1 MPVRRALLT
10 LLLAALPLL
19 PGLPGTAGA
28 SIPSSLQ
35 LGAEERQDL
44 QQIQAYLN
52 TSRTVEAQFQ
62 QTSSN
67 GDHATGRLFMS
78 RPGKLRVEYTPP
90 PAVLVVA
97 DGTFLI
103 YHDKT
108 LDQVSYVPL
117 SASPAGIL
125 LDKRINLDDPALTIT
140 DVNDDGETVR
150 ISLVRTESAGEGSL
164 TMFFRKSPWQLAEW
178 EVTDAQGIT
187 TRVSLADPVF
197 GGSLDAKLFEFR
209 NPRLP
214 AEGDYPS
221 GR

>member
-1 MPVRRALLT
+1 MILKRAILILALT
-10 LLLAALPLL
+10 ALPML
-19 PGLPGTAGA
+19 PPAA
-28 SIPSSLQ
+28 EAMIPPSLQ
-35 LGAEERQDL
+35 LAPETRQDL
-44 QQIQAYLN
+44 QQIQDYLN
-52 TSRTVEAQFQ
+52 TIRTVEARFQ

-67 GDHATGRLFMS
+67 GGQASGQLYMS

-90 PAVLVVA
+90 PAILVVA

-103 YHDKT
+103 YYDKA

-140 DVNDDGETVR
+140 DVQDAGDLVQV
-150 ISLVRTESAGEGSL
+150 SLVRTDSAGEGTL
-164 TMFFRKSPWQLAEW
+164 TLFFTRSPWQLAQW

-197 GGSLDAKLFEFR
+197 GGKLDSKLFEFE
-209 NPRLP
+209 NPRLLQNENQ
-214 AEGDYPS
+214 AGN
-221 GR
+221 R

>member
-1 MPVRRALLT
+1 MSLKRAILILM
-10 LLLAALPLL
+10 LSASPLL
-19 PGLPGTAGA
+19 PPTAGA
-28 SIPSSLQ
+28 MIPPSLQ
-35 LGAEERQDL
+35 LGPDARQDL
-44 QQIQAYLN
+44 QQIQDYLN
-52 TSRTVEAQFQ
+52 TIRTVQARFL

-67 GDHATGRLFMS
+67 GGQASGQLYMS

-103 YHDKT
+103 YYDKA

-140 DVNDDGETVR
+140 DVQDAGDLVR
-150 ISLVRTESAGEGSL
+150 VSLVRTESAGEGTL
-164 TMFFRKSPWQLAEW
+164 TLFFTRSPWQLAQW

-197 GGSLDAKLFEFR
+197 GTALDSKLFEFE
-209 NPRLP
+209 NPRLLQNENQ
-214 AEGDYPS
+214 AGN
-221 GR
+221 R

>member
-1 MPVRRALLT
+1 MTLKRALQILT
-10 LLLAALPLL
+10 LAALPFL
-19 PGLPGTAGA
+19 PPAAGA
-28 SIPSSLQ
+28 TIPPSLQ
-35 LGAEERQDL
+35 LDATARQDL
-44 QQIQAYLN
+44 QQIQDYLN
-52 TSRTVEAQFQ
+52 TIRTVEARFQ

-67 GDHATGRLFMS
+67 GGAASGQLYMS

-103 YHDKT
+103 YYDKA

-117 SASPAGIL
+117 NTTPAGIL
-125 LDKRINLDDPALTIT
+125 LDKHIDLNDPALTIT
-140 DVNDDGETVR
+140 DVVEEAGTVR

-164 TMFFRKSPWQLAEW
+164 TLFFSKAPWQLSEW

-197 GGSLDAKLFEFR
+197 GGSLDRTLFEFK

-214 AEGDYPS
+214 GDNDYPS